1 MQKIKNFFFIA
12 ALVLLFTAC
21 QSTAPMATISFSEDK
36 EYLLIEREA
45 GQEGVTKAY
54 PIPDIS
60 PAGMKIRIVR
70 FKTEHTEEMPEYVHL
85 YNKGIDLMRAKNYNR
100 AISHFLWL
108 ASVYSDR
115 GRSLYNIGL
124 CYYDIDDLENALKY
138 FASAYA
144 VRNPEAINMIGK
156 VCFKLGYKL
165 LEQGIWVEAI
175 RYFKISPAIEAT
187 SQNVLYCYAKHIET
201 LAPPEKTYMLL
212 YAGNYMVENKL
223 KSKNVIAIAFD
234 IGNLFKKEKTSPYLE
249 DAAAIIRYALTVENT
264 AYLRYCLGE
273 IYLNQGDKAKAV
285 EEFKTAKALA
295 GSDVDLKNYLEQRL
309 KQLEAK

>member
-1 MQKIKNFFFIA
+1 MQKLKSIFLLPA
-12 ALVLLFTAC
+12 CVLLFEAC
-21 QSTAPMATISFSEDK
+21 QSTAPMATISFSEDN
-36 EYLLIEREA
+36 EFLLIEREA
-45 GQEGVTKAY
+45 VLQGVTKVY

-60 PAGMKIRIVR
+60 PAGMKIKIVR
-70 FKTEHTEEMPEYVHL
+70 FKPKHTDEMSEYTYF
-85 YNKGIDLMRAKNYNR
+85 YNKGIDLMRAKDYKK
-100 AISHFLWL
+100 AISHYLWL
-108 ASVYSDR
+108 ASAYSDR

-124 CYYDIDDLENALKY
+124 CYYNLDDLENALKY

-156 VCFKLGYKL
+156 VCFKLGYNL

-187 SQNVLYCYAKHIET
+187 SQNVLYCYIKYIET

-223 KSKNVIAIAFD
+223 KSKNVTAIAID

-249 DAAAIIRYALTVENT
+249 DAAAIIRYALTVENI
-264 AYLRYCLGE
+264 AYLHYCLGE
-273 IYLNQGDKAKAV
+273 IYLNQGEKAKAV
-285 EEFKTAKALA
+285 EELKIAKSLA